1 MIFCFQKRK
10 KRKRAQPRG
19 ATVAQI
25 ASDMKALE
33 RKKDV
38 EENVKEHVE
47 EQEEME
53 GVNAVAEDVVAAA
66 DVNGDFTEFPRFE
79 MRRTEVTQQ
88 FESILFQILSSPPP

>member
-1 MIFCFQKRK
+1 M
-10 KRKRAQPRG
+10 
-19 ATVAQI
+19 AQI

-38 EENVKEHVE
+38 EENVQENIE
-47 EQEEME
+47 EMEEMEKME

-66 DVNGDFTEFPRFE
+66 DVNGDFFEFPRFE